1 MDEGRHGRAPSP
13 AAVARGAG
21 VVAADVPRAVRAV
34 HAVPGHPRGHPARG
48 GTPVGVLPGGV
59 ALQVRQQALH
69 AMIPM
74 RERTAGRQAPVLVI
88 EQDGRD
94 DDDWKKCRSA
104 VR

>member
-34 HAVPGHPRGHPARG
+34 HAVPSHPRGHPARG

-74 RERTAGRQAPVLVI
+74 RERTAGRQAPVLLNKTV
-88 EQDGRD
+88 
-94 DDDWKKCRSA
+94 
-104 VR
+104 